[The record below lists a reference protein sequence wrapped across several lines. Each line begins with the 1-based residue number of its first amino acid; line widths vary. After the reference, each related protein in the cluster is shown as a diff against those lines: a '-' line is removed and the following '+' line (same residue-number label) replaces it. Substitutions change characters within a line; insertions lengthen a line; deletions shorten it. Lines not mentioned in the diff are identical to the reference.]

1 MPKVLRIINRLNLGG
16 PTFNAA
22 LLTKYMNPKYET
34 MLIGGKEDKS
44 EESSKFILENLGIS
58 GILIEDMHRDL
69 GLKNDRK
76 AFLKIKQIIKEFK
89 PDIIHTHASKA
100 GALGRIA
107 SLANGNAKLVHT
119 FHGHV
124 FHSYF
129 GSLKTSFY
137 KNIERALALKTDKII
152 AISERICKIYQ

>member
-1 MPKVLRIINRLNLGG
+1 MPKVLRIINRFNLGG

-22 LLTKYMNPKYET
+22 LLTKYMSPKYET

-76 AFLKIKQIIKEFK
+76 AFLKINQYDATQPFK
-89 PDIIHTHASKA
+89 PW
-100 GALGRIA
+100 LRRILINA
-107 SLANGNAKLVHT
+107 AIDYYRKYNKRKQENRKKRTETTNEAQKSLPDQSH
-119 FHGHV
+119 
-124 FHSYF
+124 
-129 GSLKTSFY
+129 
-137 KNIERALALKTDKII
+137 
-152 AISERICKIYQ
+152 